1 MVTAG
6 SSPAAASFDTGDGGE
21 SSLSLPVSQNTQL
34 RIMLVVADARDTSP
48 ACPNFARM
56 GRNEAGGAKCVNFFC
71 CGHSILVSFP
81 LVWRSLHPWTGGI
94 HALTAS
100 FQLLH
105 IF

>member
-1 MVTAG
+1 
-6 SSPAAASFDTGDGGE
+6 
-21 SSLSLPVSQNTQL
+21 
-34 RIMLVVADARDTSP
+34 
-48 ACPNFARM
+48 
-56 GRNEAGGAKCVNFFC
+56 
-71 CGHSILVSFP
+71 VSFP